1 MGIFIEE
8 PSTTSLL
15 NVNEGYLRIESSEDK
30 IRIYRATSSSE
41 EYLDHTGKLEDVLSR
56 ISNSGKIPFVS
67 KKVWFVQLGDHIDFE
82 KIRNFLPK
90 KFSLVFRPSHLKPIR
105 EKDRR
110 KARNVAIV
118 EGSPNF
124 KSSLSV
130 KKIAPNQVF
139 SIHLDT
145 DMLVSPFPN
154 INEDNS
160 FGESLSEKKLAVRD
174 LFHNQNEISSALF
187 YEQTKPH
194 LGKISELYEVLSASG
209 IRNVIICNVNDSCG
223 TVFPENVFL
232 GENSGSLFL
241 GSSILRKKDAPVSL
255 ENLRLLAR
263 ENERKNNVREAY
275 THAFSYRSFL
285 KTEDVFLSGELD
297 VLRLKWKLSPE
308 TTMEEIYGDLL
319 QDTKSKTV
327 KDSILFS
334 ALLNC
339 YLDKNLSDC
348 SSYSFEDIIDL
359 QKKNLL
365 KTLHLLKSGV
375 SVEPL
380 SLKVSDKTIFSFYDP
395 YLYYKNIL
403 KIARI
408 NYEPE
413 VGEFAG
419 KLALEFTNDPDE
431 IRTVEEILQG
441 LYAQKY
447 FLQGN
452 ALSKNQIRRKEEL
465 YLILSG
471 NWKEALRILKEK
483 EAEEDTGKFRERL
496 FQNWRREITGAW
508 FSPYSLYSE
517 VYGNSSKLFESLDAE
532 ERSLLYHLIL
542 YSVPFQ
548 ENEELD
554 LLAESLVEYEWNTG
568 AKSRALRM
576 VLGYSQALFSRGE
589 LSKSKDWMDKIGSRY
604 KTESKSI
611 FKDKNILNS
620 KLLFHLGKIAE
631 GGEKNEWLLLYESAA
646 SKSPNEFIEFLNST
660 IRSKRGNRFSSKERM
675 ELLDWIVYLQKLC
688 FKKNNSEVFFDL
700 VLAKDLLS
708 LTRPVVLNSVPDYK
722 DIPVFVSVSDK
733 LKEKLPVDQEFLA
746 VMDLGLETFY
756 IRFLKGKSKGDLA
769 FKDNRKL
776 RASLFQYLE
785 EAAKGGYEVLLRE
798 ELENEYRRNVK
809 LAKNKL
815 TYLYLSS
822 YHFRIPLVPRT
833 EDKFYLVND
842 PQSLVSNPVV
852 STKEEFNPEYRI
864 QFLENSK
871 LSESWK
877 KSLKEL
883 EVFEAGSGKLGS
895 DSKSRLYIL
904 QDPLEIVDQ
913 VHLSL
918 GGKALSDSYDSPKK
932 GNWIFTSS
940 FLDDEYYDILN
951 YRDSFYWISQNFQSP
966 GVIFIGEQT
975 DTAHVDFLKR
985 FTKRSVAKVPLY
997 IRFQEA
1003 LDAVKE
1009 AYPLDRIWNGY
1020 RLYTNSLILEE

>member
-1 MGIFIEE
+1 M
-8 PSTTSLL
+8 
-15 NVNEGYLRIESSEDK
+15 
-30 IRIYRATSSSE
+30 
-41 EYLDHTGKLEDVLSR
+41 
-56 ISNSGKIPFVS
+56 
-67 KKVWFVQLGDHIDFE
+67 
-82 KIRNFLPK
+82 
-90 KFSLVFRPSHLKPIR
+90 VFRPSHLRPIR

-110 KARNVAIV
+110 TTRNVAFV
-118 EGSPNF
+118 DGSPNF
-124 KSSLSV
+124 NSTLSV

-160 FGESLSEKKLAVRD
+160 FGESLSEKNLAIRD

-187 YEQTKPH
+187 YGQTKLH
-194 LGKISELYEVLSASG
+194 LGKVSELYEVLSASG
-209 IRNVIICNVNDSCG
+209 IRNVVICNVNDPCA
-223 TVFPENVFL
+223 TVFPENVFS
-232 GENSGSLFL
+232 GEISGSLFL
-241 GSSILRKKDAPVSL
+241 GSSILRKKDMPGSL
-255 ENLRLLAR
+255 ENLHLLAR
-263 ENERKNNVREAY
+263 ENERKDNIREAY

-285 KTEDVFLSGELD
+285 KTENVLLSGELD

-308 TTMEEIYGDLL
+308 ATMKEIYGDLL
-319 QDTKSKTV
+319 QDTKVDAV

-348 SSYSFEDIIDL
+348 NSYSFEDISDL

-365 KTLHLLKSGV
+365 KTLYLLKNGV

-380 SLKVSDKTIFSFYDP
+380 SLKVFDKTIFSFYDP

-403 KIARI
+403 KIART

-419 KLALEFTNDPDE
+419 KLALEFTNDPGE
-431 IRTVEEILQG
+431 IKTVEEILQG

-496 FQNWRREITGAW
+496 FRNWRREITGAW

-517 VYGNSSKLFESLDAE
+517 VYGNSSKLFESLDEE

-548 ENEELD
+548 ENEEVD
-554 LLAESLVEYEWNTG
+554 LLAESLVEYEWNAG

-576 VLGYSQALFSRGE
+576 ILGYSQALFSRGD
-589 LSKSKDWMDKIGSRY
+589 LPKSKNWMDKIGSRY
-604 KTESKSI
+604 QTESKNI
-611 FKDKNILNS
+611 FKDKNILNN
-620 KLLFHLGKIAE
+620 KLLFHLGKISSVAKDDE
-631 GGEKNEWLLLYESAA
+631 NTEWLLLYEKAA
-646 SKSPNEFIEFLNST
+646 SKSPNEFVEFLNST
-660 IRSKRGNRFSSKERM
+660 IRSKRGNRFSSKDRT

-708 LTRPVVLNSVPDYK
+708 LTRPVVLNSIPDYK
-722 DIPVFVSVSDK
+722 DIPIFVSVADK
-733 LKEKLPVDQEFLA
+733 LKEKLPADQEFLA

-756 IRFLKGKSKGDLA
+756 IRFFKGKSKGDLA

-798 ELENEYRRNVK
+798 ELESEYRRNVK
-809 LAKNKL
+809 LAKINL
-815 TYLYLSS
+815 L
-822 YHFRIPLVPRT
+822 
-833 EDKFYLVND
+833 
-842 PQSLVSNPVV
+842 
-852 STKEEFNPEYRI
+852 
-864 QFLENSK
+864 
-871 LSESWK
+871 
-877 KSLKEL
+877 
-883 EVFEAGSGKLGS
+883 
-895 DSKSRLYIL
+895 
-904 QDPLEIVDQ
+904 
-913 VHLSL
+913 
-918 GGKALSDSYDSPKK
+918 
-932 GNWIFTSS
+932 
-940 FLDDEYYDILN
+940 
-951 YRDSFYWISQNFQSP
+951 
-966 GVIFIGEQT
+966 IFI
-975 DTAHVDFLKR
+975 
-985 FTKRSVAKVPLY
+985 
-997 IRFQEA
+997 
-1003 LDAVKE
+1003 
-1009 AYPLDRIWNGY
+1009 
-1020 RLYTNSLILEE
+1020 